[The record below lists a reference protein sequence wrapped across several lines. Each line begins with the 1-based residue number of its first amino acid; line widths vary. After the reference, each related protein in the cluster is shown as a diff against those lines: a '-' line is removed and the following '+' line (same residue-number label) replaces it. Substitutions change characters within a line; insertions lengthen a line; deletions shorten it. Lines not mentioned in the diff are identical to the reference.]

1 MNKQREGLGSGSN
14 TVEGTTGVDTTFVLS
29 DVGDLQGSV
38 SESAE
43 TIQLL

>member
-1 MNKQREGLGSGSN
+1 MNQQSKGLGSGSN
-14 TVEGTTGVDTTFVLS
+14 TVEGATRVDSMLTLS
-29 DVGDLQGSV
+29 DVGDLQGPI